1 MLKEKVIQYES
12 EISTPNFNTE
22 ILKLIKSPKIKH
34 EIQLSNGTIIQG
46 TIIYENADQLIL
58 ETQIGQLQINK
69 NEIIKTNEVLP
80 PIAKLEFIGDAIE
93 EIYDNK
99 RAYQG
104 SIRNDGLKRADFV
117 RIIYTMHD
125 ESSDLIAIDSAFI
138 SGSKQIFKSGIISDA
153 SIEPGEFSD
162 FYVIINIED
171 DTNAY
176 NNEMPK
182 SRLLEALLKDLD
194 GGSDT
199 GNTSENS
206 EAENQESNMFV
217 KYTNIQLNDAAQ
229 YYKKKISQIE
239 KALLRGE

>member
-1 MLKEKVIQYES
+1 EPSDEQTEQENSES
-12 EISTPNFNTE
+12 E
-22 ILKLIKSPKIKH
+22 
-34 EIQLSNGTIIQG
+34 
-46 TIIYENADQLIL
+46 
-58 ETQIGQLQINK
+58 
-69 NEIIKTNEVLP
+69 
-80 PIAKLEFIGDAIE
+80 
-93 EIYDNK
+93 
-99 RAYQG
+99 
-104 SIRNDGLKRADFV
+104 
-117 RIIYTMHD
+117 
-125 ESSDLIAIDSAFI
+125 
-138 SGSKQIFKSGIISDA
+138 
-153 SIEPGEFSD
+153 
-162 FYVIINIED
+162 NIEA